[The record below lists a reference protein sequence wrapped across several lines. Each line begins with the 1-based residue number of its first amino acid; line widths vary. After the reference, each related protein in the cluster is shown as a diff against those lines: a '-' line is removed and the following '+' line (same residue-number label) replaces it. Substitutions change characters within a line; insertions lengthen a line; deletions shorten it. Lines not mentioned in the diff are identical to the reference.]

1 MNHKLNPY
9 FQAGLDVMGQPCL
22 IIGGGYEAEEKS
34 RRLLEAG
41 ADLTVVCAT
50 VTHQLTK
57 WAAEKCL
64 TLYRREFAEYDL
76 DGIFLV
82 INTVNDDPALTARVY
97 ELARAQRLLINSYD
111 NPAYS
116 NFGMVALVHPGH
128 LRLSISTS
136 NASPALASRLRKD
149 LESLF
154 DGEFVDYLDLLA
166 QARQRVR
173 AKVEDRQTRFGL
185 LRALVRDFRL
195 EGTLRYPANW
205 RRHAETLLNCE
216 LEACGTER
224 YCADCPL
231 CTSLS

>member
-1 MNHKLNPY
+1 
-9 FQAGLDVMGQPCL
+9 MGQSCL
-22 IIGGGYEAEEKS
+22 IIGGGHEAEEKS

-41 ADLTVVCAT
+41 ADLNVVCTT
-50 VTHQLTK
+50 VTHQLAE

-64 TLYRREFAEYDL
+64 TLYRREFAESDL
-76 DGIFLV
+76 DGVFLV
-82 INTVNDDPALTARVY
+82 LNTVNDDPALTARVY
-97 ELARAQRLLINSYD
+97 GLAQAQKLLINSYD

-154 DGEFVDYLDLLA
+154 DRDFVDYLDLLA
-166 QARQRVR
+166 RARQQVR
-173 AKVEDRQTRFGL
+173 AKVEDRETRFLL

-216 LEACGTER
+216 LEACGTKR
-224 YCADCPL
+224 YCTDCPL
-231 CTSLS
+231 RTSL